1 MVADRFDRPFGLPS
15 LPTSPDPD
23 ADSISMSVALSWN
36 QLIGEG
42 LLTYGFRA
50 QATRLTVHLMT
61 AVIQNLK
68 QNRSFYQRYHAE
80 KGTGIGER
88 NSLHG
93 FAPVGLFMQTLGV
106 MILSSTKV
114 KLEGRNLFPWTVTIK
129 YKGLTVVRGLEQTV
143 VTFSN
148 GESVI
153 VKEEQP
159 CIVEM

>member
-1 MVADRFDRPFGLPS
+1 
-15 LPTSPDPD
+15 
-23 ADSISMSVALSWN
+23 MSVTLPWN

-42 LLTYGFRA
+42 LLAYGFRTE
-50 QATRLTVHLMT
+50 ATRLTVHLMN

-68 QNRSFYQRYHAE
+68 QNRAFYQRYHAE

-106 MILSSTKV
+106 TILSSTKV
-114 KLEGRNLFPWTVTIK
+114 KLEGKNLFPWAVTIK